1 MNLEQLYRAVLN
13 LPESH
18 ENRDLEEYLLA
29 VYGNVLKHRDSKP
42 TLELVLRMLCDSFP
56 SEPVRF
62 EPEWLNI
69 TEAPDRNRMSRKF
82 TNPEISSE
90 VDKANLSGFHG
101 IDFTIE
107 TLKFQIAELHKMK
120 DKQLKN
126 ELRYFG
132 LRSETGNY
140 WFNFDPF
147 TNLECG
153 VRCMLDNQVD
163 IDEIDWSFIGDLLE
177 NGRVYE

>member
-1 MNLEQLYRAVLN
+1 MNLEQFYQAILS
-13 LPESH
+13 LPESYQ
-18 ENRDLEEYLLA
+18 NRELEEYLSAL
-29 VYGNVLKHRDSKP
+29 YLNMQKHANSDP
-42 TLELVLRMLCDSFP
+42 TLELVLRMLCDSFS
-56 SEPVRF
+56 SEIMEF
-62 EPEWLNI
+62 DPEWLEF
-69 TEAPDRNRMSRKF
+69 TEPPDRNRMSRKF
-82 TNPEISSE
+82 TNPEISPT

-101 IDFTIE
+101 IDFTII
-107 TLKFQIAELHKMK
+107 TLIFQIAELHKMR

-132 LRSETGNY
+132 LQSETGNH

-153 VRCMLDNQVD
+153 VRCMLDNQVV
-163 IDEIDWSFIGDLLE
+163 IDKIDWSFIGEMLE

>member
-1 MNLEQLYRAVLN
+1 M
-13 LPESH
+13 
-18 ENRDLEEYLLA
+18 EEYLSALHK
-29 VYGNVLKHRDSKP
+29 NVLKHGNSEL
-42 TLELVLRMLCDSFP
+42 TLDLVLKMLCDSFT
-56 SEPVRF
+56 SDLMEF

-107 TLKFQIAELHKMK
+107 TLKFQIAELHKMR

-132 LRSETGNY
+132 LQSETGNY

-153 VRCMLDNQVD
+153 VRCMLDNKVE

-177 NGRVYE
+177 NGRVY